1 MSFNVVVT
9 DGFKKR
15 AKGIAKK
22 HRSLKSDLDKLINS
36 LEENPTQGEPLG
48 KDCYKVRMAIT
59 SKGKGKSGGSR
70 VITCV
75 KIVNQTAYLL
85 TIYDKS
91 DKENISDKELGR
103 TSKVSRFV
111 IKPYNIETIQPASTI
126 NNIINS
132 KGWNFSPRF
141 ILVR

>member
-9 DGFKKR
+9 DGFKKH

-22 HRSLKSDLDKLINS
+22 HRSLKSDLNKLIDS

-85 TIYDKS
+85 TIYDIS
-91 DKENISDKELGR
+91 DQENISDKELDELLRLAGL
-103 TSKVSRFV
+103 F
-111 IKPYNIETIQPASTI
+111 
-126 NNIINS
+126 
-132 KGWNFSPRF
+132 
-141 ILVR
+141 